1 MPSPVKPV
9 SRLIM
14 IASFLASL
22 GGCLLLMAT
31 TSFILQEVFQ
41 PTIGETTQSLEQ
53 AAILGIGGMAL
64 GILLLVPLF
73 VLFYIIIY
81 RTWKLLSPLAS
92 AYPEQSG
99 RMLDAGTA
107 SGLLLVPCFQFYWIF
122 PALLRLESYGRL
134 MSEHLGIRYAGPSRF
149 IIWVNIL
156 FFLSWMPAGV
166 LLFAY
171 TAFVIVKNPEPD
183 MYSLLCLYNIVF
195 TAMLFISTVT
205 VYLFLS
211 ASNRMIREC
220 RKAVAADKT

>member
-22 GGCLLLMAT
+22 GGCLLLKTT
-31 TSFILQEVFQ
+31 TSFVLQEVFQ
-41 PTIGETTQSLEQ
+41 PITGEITQNLEQ
-53 AAILGIGGMAL
+53 VAILGIGGMAFSM
-64 GILLLVPLF
+64 LLLVPFF

-81 RTWKLLSPLAS
+81 RIWKLLSPLAS
-92 AYPEQSG
+92 VYPEQ
-99 RMLDAGTA
+99 RDRLLDAGTA

-122 PALLRLESYGRL
+122 PTLLRLESYGKL
-134 MSEHLGIRYAGPSRF
+134 MSKHLGIRYAGPSRF
-149 IIWVNIL
+149 IIWVNIVL
-156 FFLSWMPAGV
+156 FLSWIPAGV

-171 TAFVIVKNPEPD
+171 TAFVILKDPESD
-183 MYSLLCLYNIVF
+183 MYSLFCLYNIVF
-195 TAMLFISTVT
+195 TAMLSISTVT